1 MSEAVREYFNRAVDD
16 FDAIYGG
23 KGALWRWINRKFRRD
38 MYERYRLTFETCGD
52 VRGKTV
58 LDIGCG
64 SGRYSIEFAK
74 RGATQVVGIDF
85 ASNMV
90 KLAQEYAR
98 VHDLTDQC
106 QFMTGDFMDME
117 FQQRFDVC
125 LAIGVLDYIA
135 QPRPFLEKMRA
146 ATKQHL
152 ILSFPSTSIVRTPL
166 RKIRYWY
173 KQCPVHFYDQSKIQ
187 RLVEGLGSFRLTKI
201 PGQGMDYFVA
211 IEVKAG

>member
-1 MSEAVREYFNRAVDD
+1 MSKAVREYFNRAVDD

-23 KGALWRWINRKFRRD
+23 KGVLWRWINRQFRED

-52 VRGKTV
+52 VHGRTV

-85 ASNMV
+85 ATNMV
-90 KLAQEYAR
+90 KLAQEHAR
-98 VHDLTDQC
+98 VHNVTNRC
-106 QFMTGDFMDME
+106 QFMTGDFMEME
-117 FQQRFDVC
+117 FHQRFDVC

-135 QPRPFLEKMRA
+135 QPQPFLEKMWS
-146 ATKQHL
+146 TSKQRL

-166 RKIRYWY
+166 RKIRYWF
-173 KQCPVHFYDQSKIQ
+173 KQCPVYFYDQAKIE
-187 RLVEGLGSFRLTKI
+187 RLVGGLGSYRLIKI

-211 IEVKAG
+211 IEVKRG